1 MVRKIISAVYEDFE
15 KYFCAL
21 ILSLLV
27 LGLGLQ
33 VFFRYV
39 LDASLS
45 WSEELS
51 RFCFIWT
58 IYLGASLAVKKEQ
71 HVRVTAQ
78 YLLLPKRW
86 RFVVWMFTDIIW
98 AIFNIIFAI
107 EGISLVQHSFQ
118 FPEISPALE
127 WNTAWLFMVIPG
139 GFILMT
145 LRMVQLY
152 YRAFKNGTWR
162 ELVKIGEGG

>member
-1 MVRKIISAVYEDFE
+1 
-15 KYFCAL
+15 
-21 ILSLLV
+21 
-27 LGLGLQ
+27 
-33 VFFRYV
+33 
-39 LDASLS
+39 
-45 WSEELS
+45 
-51 RFCFIWT
+51 
-58 IYLGASLAVKKEQ
+58 LGASLAVKKEQ

-86 RFVVWMFTDIIW
+86 RFAVWMFTDIIW

-107 EGISLVQHSFQ
+107 EGVGLVQHSFH

-127 WNTAWLFMVIPG
+127 WKTAWLYMVIPG

-162 ELVKIGEGG
+162 ELVKIGEG

>member
-1 MVRKIISAVYEDFE
+1 MLRKILAAAYEDFE
-15 KYFCAL
+15 KYFCAF
-21 ILSLLV
+21 ILAVLV

-39 LDASLS
+39 LNASLS

-51 RFCFIWT
+51 RFCFIWS

-78 YLLLPKRW
+78 FLLIPKKW
-86 RFVVWMFTDIIW
+86 RFAVWMFTDIVW
-98 AIFNIIFAI
+98 AVFNIVFAI
-107 EGISLVQHSFQ
+107 EGIGLVRHAFQ

-127 WNTAWLFMVIPG
+127 WNSAWLYMVIPA
-139 GFILMT
+139 GFLLMT
-145 LRMVQLY
+145 LRMIQLY
-152 YRAFKNGTWR
+152 YRSFKNGTWR
-162 ELVKIGEGG
+162 ELVKIGEG

>member
-1 MVRKIISAVYEDFE
+1 MVKKVIAALYEDFE

-21 ILSLLV
+21 ILFLLV
-27 LGLGLQ
+27 LTLGLQ

-39 LDASLS
+39 MNASLS

-51 RFCFIWT
+51 RFCFVWS

-107 EGISLVQHSFQ
+107 EGIGLVHHAFQ
-118 FPEISPALE
+118 FTEISPALE
-127 WNTAWLFMVIPG
+127 WNTAWLYMVIPG

-162 ELVKIGEGG
+162 ELVKIGEG

>member
-1 MVRKIISAVYEDFE
+1 MLRKMLAAAYEDFE
-15 KYFCAL
+15 KYFCAF
-21 ILSLLV
+21 ILAILV

-39 LDASLS
+39 LNASLS

-51 RFCFIWT
+51 RFCFIWS
-58 IYLGASLAVKKEQ
+58 IYLGSSLAVKREQ

-78 YLLLPKRW
+78 YLLIPKKW
-86 RFVVWMFTDIIW
+86 RFAVWMFTDFIW
-98 AIFNIIFAI
+98 AAFNIVFAI
-107 EGISLVQHSFQ
+107 EGIGLVRHAFQ

-127 WNTAWLFMVIPG
+127 WNTAWLYMVIPA

-145 LRMVQLY
+145 LRMIQLY
-152 YRAFKNGTWR
+152 YRSFKNGTWR
-162 ELVKIGEGG
+162 ELVKIGEG